1 MDSLEFLQR
10 VRTLV
15 VVAMFSDD
23 VLMNRL
29 VLKGGNLMDLVY
41 DISARSSL
49 DVDFS
54 IDGDFP
60 NVGELERRIKDA
72 LVSTFSEAG
81 FIVFDVRF
89 REVPPIVSDDL
100 KDFWGGY
107 KVNFKL
113 ISRERYDELDGN
125 LDRIRRGAEPVGKRR
140 STRFEIDFSKFEF
153 CDAKEEYYLDD
164 YLIYGQSPSLFVCE
178 KLRAICQQMDEYREA
193 VRKHPAL
200 RARDF
205 VDIYVA
211 SDFFPIDFTSDG
223 FHHIMK
229 KTFAAKKVPLA
240 LLGKV
245 DSVRDIHREDFE
257 SVRATVKPD
266 FPLRD
271 YDFYF
276 DFVLNRC
283 RELEPLWNV

>member
-1 MDSLEFLQR
+1 MTSLGFLER

-15 VVAMFSDD
+15 VIAMFSDD
-23 VLMNRL
+23 VLMRRL

-60 NVGELERRIKDA
+60 DTEDLARRVENA
-72 LVSTFSEAG
+72 LVATFFEDDYV
-81 FIVFDVRF
+81 VFDVRF
-89 REVPPIVSDDL
+89 WEVPPFVSDDL

-107 KVNFKL
+107 KVEFKL
-113 ISRERYDELDGN
+113 ISRKRFGEFNGD
-125 LDRIRRGAEPVGKRR
+125 LDRIRRSAEAVGKRG
-140 STRFEIDFSKFEF
+140 SSRFEIDFSKFEF

-164 YLIYGQSPSLFVCE
+164 YLIYGQSPHMFVCE
-178 KLRAICQQMDEYREA
+178 KLRAICQQMDEYRET
-193 VRKHPAL
+193 VRKHRAL

-205 VDIYVA
+205 VDICVA
-211 SDFFPIDFTSDG
+211 ADYFRIDFASDG
-223 FHHIMK
+223 FHDILR
-229 KTFAAKKVPLA
+229 KTFAAKKVPLT
-240 LLGKV
+240 LLGKL
-245 DSVRDIHREDFE
+245 DSVRDVHREDFE

-266 FPLRD
+266 FPLRE

-276 DFVLNRC
+276 EFVLERC
-283 RELEPLWNV
+283 QRLESLWNV

>member
-1 MDSLEFLQR
+1 MNSLEFLQR

-23 VLMNRL
+23 VLMQRL

-54 IDGDFP
+54 IDGDFSDAEDLTIR
-60 NVGELERRIKDA
+60 VERTLI
-72 LVSTFSEAG
+72 STFSDDG
-81 FIVFDVRF
+81 YVVFDMKL
-89 REVPPIVSDDL
+89 REVPPFVSDDL

-107 KVNFKL
+107 KVEFKL
-113 ISRERYDELDGN
+113 ISRQRFDEFAGD
-125 LDRIRRGAEPVGKRR
+125 LDRIPRNAEPVGKRG
-140 STRFEIDFSKFEF
+140 SPKFEIDLSKYEF
-153 CDAKEEYYLDD
+153 CEAKEEYHLDD
-164 YLIYGQSPSLFVCE
+164 YLIYGQSPPMFVGE
-178 KLRAICQQMDEYREA
+178 KLRAICQQMDEYRE
-193 VRKHPAL
+193 VVKKHVAL

-211 SDFFPIDFTSDG
+211 ADFFQIDFTSGD
-223 FHHIMK
+223 FHDILQ
-229 KTFAAKKVPLA
+229 KTFAAKKVPVNLLA
-240 LLGKV
+240 RL
-245 DSVRDIHREDFE
+245 DAVRDVHRDDFE
-257 SVRATVKPD
+257 SVQATVKPD

-276 DFVLNRC
+276 DFVLERC
-283 RELEPLWNV
+283 RVLEPLWNE

>member
-1 MDSLEFLQR
+1 MTSLGFLQR
-10 VRTLV
+10 MRTLV
-15 VVAMFSDD
+15 VIAMFSDD
-23 VLMNRL
+23 VLMRRL

-60 NVGELERRIKDA
+60 DTENLARRVENA
-72 LVSTFSEAG
+72 LVSTFLEENY
-81 FIVFDVRF
+81 IVFDVRF
-89 REVPPIVSDDL
+89 LEVPPFLSDDL

-107 KVNFKL
+107 KVEFKL
-113 ISRERYDELDGN
+113 ISRQRFSEFNGD
-125 LDRIRRGAEPVGKRR
+125 LDRIRRSAEAVGRR
-140 STRFEIDFSKFEF
+140 GSSRFEIDFSKFEF

-164 YLIYGQSPSLFVCE
+164 YLIYGQSPHMFVCE

-193 VRKHPAL
+193 VRKHREL

-205 VDIYVA
+205 VDICVVTDY
-211 SDFFPIDFTSDG
+211 FRIDFTNDG
-223 FHHIMK
+223 FHDILR
-229 KTFAAKKVPLA
+229 KTFAAKKVPLT
-240 LLGKV
+240 LLGKL
-245 DSVRDIHREDFE
+245 DSVRDVHREDFE

-266 FPLRD
+266 FPLRE

-276 DFVLNRC
+276 DFVLERC
-283 RELEPLWNV
+283 QGLESLWNV